1 MTWRGA
7 GALLL
12 SVLLAG
18 CATPRVVRL
27 DTGQG
32 EPIVYVPPKN
42 AKPVKVD
49 EDAFRKAMTR
59 LVLDMR
65 FSLREVETERSRV
78 RLASW
83 DSRPREAAPDYGAWC
98 SRQDSPGECLTL
110 LEDGFSFLDA
120 KARRRMA
127 LTFAWDGVWEGVQD
141 SVKEVVNPLALKA
154 MLTSAM
160 AAYMFLVV
168 APEPVTKVVAVALTT
183 FVIAYIGVDAFMGLV
198 GGWQRLTADSERA
211 VSFQELEDAG
221 HRFGRVMG
229 ENGARVLILALTAA
243 LSGGAASMASKG
255 PTLPGFASAALAVET
270 QAGLRLSA
278 AMAGGVRSISVAEGV
293 MTVGLAPHAVAMT
306 ARGSGSENTPRAD
319 GTSSEQLLTNQLP
332 DLLAEELEVANSL
345 GVRPVSVN
353 SAQFARYARG
363 ERVKWVLTE
372 EGQLQ
377 IVPHRWNEVEITH
390 AVASGGKPVLAAGEA
405 ELAVHGSTYFG
416 IRITPRSGHYLN
428 GASKATSRRVVE
440 LGRKAFAQFGI
451 TFPP

>member
-255 PTLPGFASAALAVET
+255 PTLPGFASAALAAET

-306 ARGSGSENTPRAD
+306 ARGSGSSAEARSGNPEPTPLLENQRPE
-319 GTSSEQLLTNQLP
+319 SLP
-332 DLLAEELEVANSL
+332 TELETARRL
-345 GVRPVSVN
+345 GVQPVRVTDPR
-353 SAQFARYARG
+353 FPRYANEG
-363 ERVKWVLTE
+363 ELKWVVTA
-372 EGQLQ
+372 EGELL
-377 IVPHRWNEVEITH
+377 ILPHTWRTKEISH
-390 AVASGGKPVLAAGEA
+390 AVASQGRPVLAAGQA
-405 ELAVHGSTYFG
+405 DVSVYGTTRTGLS
-416 IRITPRSGHYLN
+416 ITPHSGHYLHD
-428 GASKATSRRVVE
+428 ASKAMSARALE
-440 LGRKAFAQFGI
+440 IGRQAFARAGI
-451 TFPP
+451 IFP

>member
-141 SVKEVVNPLALKA
+141 AVKEVVNPLALKA

-183 FVIAYIGVDAFMGLV
+183 FVIAYIGVDAFMGLI

-255 PTLPGFASAALAVET
+255 PTLPGFASAALAAET

-306 ARGSGSENTPRAD
+306 ARGPGSEDAPRTD
-319 GTSSEQLLTNQLP
+319 RSTSPQALNNQLP
-332 DLLAEELEVANSL
+332 ERLPSELERARRL
-345 GVRPVSVN
+345 GVRPVSVD
-353 SAQFARYARG
+353 SPQFARYASE
-363 ERVKWVLTE
+363 ERVKWVITE
-372 EGQLQ
+372 EGHLK
-377 IVPHRWNEVEITH
+377 IVPQKWSTLEIAHT
-390 AVASGGKPVLAAGEA
+390 VASGGRPVLAAGEA
-405 ELAVHGSTYFG
+405 ELAIHGTTYFG
-416 IRITPRSGHYLN
+416 VRITPHSGHYMN
-428 GASKATSRRVVE
+428 RASKAVSDRTLE
-440 LGRKAFAQFGI
+440 LGRQAFARYGI

>member
-1 MTWRGA
+1 MTLRGA
-7 GALLL
+7 VALLL
-12 SVLLAG
+12 SILLVG

-32 EPIVYVPPKN
+32 DPIVYIPPKN
-42 AKPVKVD
+42 AKPVEVD
-49 EDAFRKAMTR
+49 EAAFQKVMTR

-65 FSLREVETERSRV
+65 FSLREEAERPRV

-83 DSRPREAAPDYGAWC
+83 DSEPRGARHDYGAWC

-110 LEDGFSFLDA
+110 LEGGFSFLDA
-120 KARRRMA
+120 KARRQMA
-127 LTFAWDGVWEGVQD
+127 LAFAWDGVWEGVQD
-141 SVKEVVNPLALKA
+141 AVKEVVNPLALKA

-168 APEPVTKVVAVALTT
+168 APEPITKVVAVALTT
-183 FVIAYIGVDAFMGLV
+183 FVLAYIGVDAFMSLV
-198 GGWQRLTADSERA
+198 EGWHRLSADSERA
-211 VSFQELEDAG
+211 VSFKELEVAG

-255 PTLPGFASAALAVET
+255 PTLPGFASAALAAET
-270 QAGLRLSA
+270 QAGFRLSA

-306 ARGSGSENTPRAD
+306 ARGPGNENAPRID
-319 GTSSEQLLTNQLP
+319 STSSGQVLTNQLP
-332 DLLAEELEVANSL
+332 DLLPEELEVASSL

-353 SAQFARYARG
+353 SPQFARYARG

-372 EGQLQ
+372 EGQLR
-377 IVPHRWNEVEITH
+377 IVPHRWSEVEISH

-405 ELAVHGSTYFG
+405 ELAVHGTTYFG
-416 IRITPRSGHYLN
+416 IRITPQSGHYLK
-428 GASKATSRRVVE
+428 GASETTSKWVVE
-440 LGRKAFAQFGI
+440 LGRKAFAQHGI

>member
-1 MTWRGA
+1 MTLRGA

-12 SVLLAG
+12 SVLLVG

-32 EPIVYVPPKN
+32 EPIVYLPPKS
-42 AKPVKVD
+42 AKPVEVD
-49 EDAFRKAMTR
+49 EDAFRRVMTR

-65 FSLREVETERSRV
+65 FSLHDGAAERPRV

-83 DSRPREAAPDYGAWC
+83 DSGPQSAGSDYGDWC

-110 LEDGFSFLDA
+110 LEGGFSFLDA
-120 KARRRMA
+120 KARRQMA
-127 LTFAWDGVWEGVQD
+127 LAFAWDGVWDGVQD
-141 SVKEVVNPLALKA
+141 AVKEVVNPLALKA

-160 AAYMFLVV
+160 AAYMFLIV

-183 FVIAYIGVDAFMGLV
+183 FVLAYLGVDAFMGLV
-198 GGWQRLTADSERA
+198 EGWQRLSADADRA
-211 VSFQELEDAG
+211 ESFRELEYAG

-255 PTLPGFASAALAVET
+255 PTLPGFASAALAAEA
-270 QAGLRLSA
+270 QAGFRLSA
-278 AMAGGVRSISVAEGV
+278 AMAGGVRSITVAEGV

-306 ARGSGSENTPRAD
+306 ARGPGSEKSPRTD
-319 GTSSEQLLTNQLP
+319 STSSEQILTNQLP
-332 DLLAEELEVANSL
+332 DLLPEELEIASSL
-345 GVRPVSVN
+345 GVQPVSVD

-363 ERVKWVLTE
+363 ERVKWVLTQ
-372 EGQLQ
+372 EGQLR
-377 IVPHRWNEVEITH
+377 IVPHRWSEVEISH
-390 AVASGGKPVLAAGEA
+390 AVASGGKPVVAAGEA
-405 ELAVHGSTYFG
+405 ELAVHGTTYFG
-416 IRITPRSGHYLN
+416 IRITPQSGHYLK
-428 GASKATSRRVVE
+428 GASEAMSRRVVE
-440 LGRKAFAQFGI
+440 LGRKAFAQYGI